1 MSITYNTK
9 IVREGLVLHLDAANP
24 KSYPGS
30 GTVWN
35 DLSGN
40 NNNGTL
46 VNGVGYSP
54 DNKGAMVFDGV
65 NDYVTV
71 DYPALALSIPSM
83 TVELWIKTTTTT
95 SLSIFGSSN
104 NLSPNPII
112 FAINL
117 NRGLGT
123 RDTNSIGYTGV
134 YIRDTANRYLT
145 GYVNSPLYDGNWHCF
160 VWRIVNS
167 AANAHEVFFDGNK
180 QNLINTDVTSPSSF
194 TNFEFPI
201 GINSFHGRGT
211 FNAGPLSTYGG
222 TKIYNRALS
231 ASEIQQNFE
240 ANRGRYNI

>member
-1 MSITYNTK
+1 MGFFRGPK
-9 IVREGLVLHLDAANP
+9 IVTDGLVLALDAANT

-30 GTVWN
+30 GTTWY

-40 NNNGTL
+40 GNNGTL
-46 VNGVGYSP
+46 VNGVGYSGA
-54 DNKGAMVFDGV
+54 DNGSLVFDGV

-83 TVELWIKTTTTT
+83 TVVLWIKTTTTT
-95 SLSIFGSSN
+95 TVSIFGSYN
-104 NLSPNPII
+104 NLSPSPII

-117 NRGLGT
+117 NKGLAT
-123 RDTNSIGYTGV
+123 RDTISIGYTGV

-167 AANAHEVFFDGNK
+167 SANAHEVFFDGNK
-180 QNLINTDVTSPSSF
+180 QNLVNTDETSPSSF

-201 GINSFHGRGT
+201 GINSFHGRGV
-211 FNAGPLSTYGG
+211 FNPGPTSVYGG
-222 TKIYNRALS
+222 TKIYNRALT
-231 ASEIQQNFE
+231 AAEIQQN
-240 ANRGRYNI
+240 YNALKSRFI